1 MYTFDSRIRYSEIDA
16 DGKLS
21 MAALINY
28 FQDCSTFQSEE
39 LGVGIEYLGKRHLAW
54 VLVSWQIEVDRYPGL
69 CEKVTIGT
77 KPHEMKSFMGV
88 RNFLLMDEQGALLAK
103 ANSVWTLLD
112 MDTGKPFRVPAEIA
126 EKYPLEAPLEMKP
139 LGRKISVPEGG
150 IFHAPV
156 TVGVEHLDTNHHV
169 NNQQYLEIAMHY
181 LPQSFPIGLLRAE
194 YKRQA
199 HLGDR
204 LVPYVTEREG
214 SVYVSLLDEAGA
226 VYMAAEFTPME

>member
-1 MYTFDSRIRYSEIDA
+1 M
-16 DGKLS
+16 
-21 MAALINY
+21 
-28 FQDCSTFQSEE
+28 
-39 LGVGIEYLGKRHLAW
+39 
-54 VLVSWQIEVDRYPGL
+54 
-69 CEKVTIGT
+69 
-77 KPHEMKSFMGV
+77 
-88 RNFLLMDEQGALLAK
+88 
-103 ANSVWTLLD
+103 
-112 MDTGKPFRVPAEIA
+112 
-126 EKYPLEAPLEMKP
+126 
-139 LGRKISVPEGG
+139 
-150 IFHAPV
+150 
-156 TVGVEHLDTNHHV
+156 EHLDTNHHV